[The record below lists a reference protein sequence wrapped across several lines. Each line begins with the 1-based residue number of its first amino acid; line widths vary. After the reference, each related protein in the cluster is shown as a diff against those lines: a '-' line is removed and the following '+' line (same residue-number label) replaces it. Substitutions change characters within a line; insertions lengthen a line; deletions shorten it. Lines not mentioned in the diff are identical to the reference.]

1 MWMEFNFQTWLLCIK
16 FRQISNIQITGFF
29 FSSFR
34 QWRKDEQRAVV
45 CMTLLQH
52 ADCGWKGDEPKVVCR
67 TIHTHHTQ
75 SFHIYSSVVVR
86 PSECLSLCTN
96 SQRKTEIEIF
106 SPRNIYLFLFGWDG
120 KEYFK
125 SRFPLFNSCSP
136 AQRSNGY
143 YAFVCV
149 YWMILSFSCWSGNI
163 AKTPE
168 M

>member
-1 MWMEFNFQTWLLCIK
+1 MIIMY
-16 FRQISNIQITGFF
+16 QISSNIKYTNNWVFLFVVSAMTQRWTKSRRLHDAAATCRLRMKRRWAESCMSNYTHTSHTVVPYIFI
-29 FSSFR
+29 SSS
-34 QWRKDEQRAVV
+34 A
-45 CMTLLQH
+45 
-52 ADCGWKGDEPKVVCR
+52 
-67 TIHTHHTQ
+67 
-75 SFHIYSSVVVR
+75 SVR
-86 PSECLSLCTN
+86 MSLSLHQQSTQDRN
-96 SQRKTEIEIF
+96 WNIF
-106 SPRNIYLFLFGWDG
+106 PQKYISLSLRMRREGIFQV
-120 KEYFK
+120 KI

>member
-1 MWMEFNFQTWLLCIK
+1 MIIMY
-16 FRQISNIQITGFF
+16 QISSNIKYTNNWVFLFVVSAMTQRWTK
-29 FSSFR
+29 SRRLHDAAATCRLRMKRRWAESFN
-34 QWRKDEQRAVV
+34 
-45 CMTLLQH
+45 TN
-52 ADCGWKGDEPKVVCR
+52 CR